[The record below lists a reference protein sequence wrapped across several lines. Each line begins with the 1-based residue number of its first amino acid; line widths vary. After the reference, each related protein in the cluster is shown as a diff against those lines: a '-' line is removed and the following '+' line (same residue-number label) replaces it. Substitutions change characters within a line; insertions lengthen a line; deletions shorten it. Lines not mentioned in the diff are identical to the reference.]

1 MTYKNIIKILKKQV
15 EDGVKSLWTYDE
27 NNKEFT
33 MIYKNY
39 TNKLSIFTPQQLIE
53 HLDEK

>member
-39 TNKLSIFTPQQLIE
+39 TNKLSIFTPQQLIQD
-53 HLDEK
+53 LDVK